1 MIERPPLRVWEGI
14 TALGR
19 CAIRTAELIATRR
32 LHEPRTNVGR
42 RVRWA
47 DGTTSTV
54 YRETVADV
62 TPTTHTPTTLVVS
75 FRLRWVRS
83 DRLHQLFRLESELN
97 TILFAG
103 FPGFVSKLWFANDER
118 GVYRGMYDWR
128 DPATAEAY
136 VRALW
141 WALIVVSE
149 RSSIHYAVLPGIRR
163 DDLLKVPHLADDVA
177 LEEPTAW
184 WRPGDAHSAR
194 SERTVVE
201 RAGLEPATDGL

>member
-1 MIERPPLRVWEGI
+1 MIERPPMRIWGGI
-14 TALGR
+14 RALER
-19 CAIRTAELIATRR
+19 CVVRTAQLIATQR
-32 LHEPRTNVGR
+32 LHESRTNVGR

-62 TPTTHTPTTLVVS
+62 TPTDTPTTLVVS

-83 DRLHQLFRLESELN
+83 HRLHRLFRIESELN

-118 GVYRGMYDWR
+118 GVYRGVYDWR
-128 DPATAEAY
+128 DPTSAEAY

-149 RSSIHYAVLPGIRR
+149 RSSIHYVVLPGIRR
-163 DDLLKVPHLADDVA
+163 DDLLKVPHLVDDVA
-177 LEEPTAW
+177 SDELTAW
-184 WRPGDAHSAR
+184 WRPDGAR
-194 SERTVVE
+194 SSVE
-201 RAGLEPATDGL
+201 QG

>member
-1 MIERPPLRVWEGI
+1 MIERPPLRMWVGI
-14 TALGR
+14 RSLAGS
-19 CAIRTAELIATRR
+19 AVRTAELIATRQ

-47 DGTTSTV
+47 DGATATV
-54 YRETVADV
+54 YHETVADV
-62 TPTTHTPTTLVVS
+62 TPTDTPTTLVVS
-75 FRLRWVRS
+75 FRLRGVPS
-83 DRLHQLFRLESELN
+83 DRLHRLFRLESELN

-118 GVYRGMYDWR
+118 GVYRGLYDWR
-128 DPATAEAY
+128 DPTSAEAY

-163 DDLLKVPHLADDVA
+163 DDLLKGPHLVDDIAVDDA
-177 LEEPTAW
+177 AAW
-184 WRPGDAHSAR
+184 WRP
-194 SERTVVE
+194 V
-201 RAGLEPATDGL
+201 

>member
-1 MIERPPLRVWEGI
+1 MIERPPLQIWDGVW
-14 TALGR
+14 ALVR
-19 CAIRTAELIATRR
+19 CAVRTATLIATRR

-42 RVRWA
+42 AVRWA
-47 DGTTSTV
+47 DETISTV

-62 TPTTHTPTTLVVS
+62 PPSDTPTTLVVS

-83 DRLHQLFRLESELN
+83 DRLHRLFCLESELN

-103 FPGFVSKLWFANDER
+103 FPGFISKLWFANDER
-118 GVYRGMYDWR
+118 GVYRGLYDWR
-128 DPATAEAY
+128 DPTSAEVY

-163 DDLLKVPHLADDVA
+163 DDLLTVSHVADNVAPDELA
-177 LEEPTAW
+177 AW
-184 WRPGDAHSAR
+184 WRP
-194 SERTVVE
+194 T
-201 RAGLEPATDGL
+201 

>member
-1 MIERPPLRVWEGI
+1 MIERPPLHVWAGVRGL
-14 TALGR
+14 AR
-19 CAIRTAELIATRR
+19 CAVRTVVVIAAGRI
-32 LHEPRTNVGR
+32 HEPRANVGI

-54 YRETVADV
+54 YRETVANV
-62 TPTTHTPTTLVVS
+62 RPTDTPTTLVVS
-75 FRLRWVRS
+75 FRLRGVRS
-83 DRLHQLFRLESELN
+83 ATLHRLFRLESELN

-118 GVYRGMYDWR
+118 GIYRGLYDWR
-128 DPATAEAY
+128 DPASAEAY

-163 DDLLKVPHLADDVA
+163 DDLLKAPHLVHDIAAD
-177 LEEPTAW
+177 EPWAW
-184 WRPGDAHSAR
+184 WLPTRPRD
-194 SERTVVE
+194 
-201 RAGLEPATDGL
+201 